1 MNALWGRVFA
11 ALYDP
16 FLWWGERRGLGQLRR
31 GLVGQAEG
39 RVLEIGAGTGLNLM
53 HYSTGVSE
61 LVLAEPEPPMVA
73 RLERRLR
80 ADGRPGRIVKA
91 GAERLPFG
99 DGSFDTVVS
108 TLVLC
113 TVDDPASALRE
124 IRRLLAPGGRL
135 LFLEHVRADDGSRL
149 ARWQDRLEAPWRAFA
164 YGCRCNRDTLRLLA
178 SESFDISRLER
189 AKWRGMVPIAWPL
202 VVGSAKPTRC

>member
-1 MNALWGRVFA
+1 MPRV
-11 ALYDP
+11 
-16 FLWWGERRGLGQLRR
+16 R
-31 GLVGQAEG
+31 
-39 RVLEIGAGTGLNLM
+39 
-53 HYSTGVSE
+53 S
-61 LVLAEPEPPMVA
+61 
-73 RLERRLR
+73 

-113 TVDDPASALRE
+113 TVDDPASAMRE

-178 SESFDISRLER
+178 SESFTLSNLER

-202 VVGSAKPTRC
+202 VVGSAIPGR